1 MRKHQR
7 GQSLVEGTLVMLVFF
22 ALLLGVV
29 DFGQVL
35 FAHQSLTERARAAVR
50 WGSLHPEAGPE
61 PVRNLVLYGTP
72 ETSSESGYLGLT
84 PDNVRVEFRAVEEG
98 SNDVETLHV
107 EIINFEAPLFA
118 PWWPDLSHKLMNPRP
133 VSVTAP
139 VVAHVASTLPSR

>member
-1 MRKHQR
+1 MRRNQR

-50 WGSLHPEAGPE
+50 WGSLHPEGGPE
-61 PVRNLVLYGTP
+61 PVRNMVLYGTP
-72 ETSSESGYLGLT
+72 EASASMVGYWGLSA
-84 PDNVRVEFRAVEEG
+84 DNVHVSYRGVEDAAA
-98 SNDVETLHV
+98 DVETLHI
-107 EIINFEAPLFA
+107 EIVNFEAPLFA
-118 PWWPDLSHKLMNPRP
+118 PWWPGLAHKLMNPRP

-139 VVAHVASTLPSR
+139 VVARSASKLL